1 MPNMADITVKNV
13 ANADVVY
20 VAKVASAGDKTPAKW
35 SQDAAHAIVGFRPWM
50 TVNTRDNGPKNA
62 RIVEV
67 VVNFP
72 VIATVSSVDTI
83 VARVPVNLSATLPTN
98 VDGTLVYE
106 GIFQAT
112 NLLVATLMRSVYS
125 TGYAPT

>member
-1 MPNMADITVKNV
+1 MPTMADITVKNV
-13 ANADVVY
+13 ANVDVVY

-62 RIVEV
+62 RIVEETFS
-67 VVNFP
+67 FP
-72 VIATVSSVDTI
+72 IITAIGGVDTI
-83 VARVPVNLSATLPTN
+83 VARVPVVLSATLPTN
-98 VDGTLVYE
+98 VDGAKVYE
-106 GIFQAT
+106 AIFQAT
-112 NLLVATLMRSVYS
+112 NMFVSTLMRSVYS